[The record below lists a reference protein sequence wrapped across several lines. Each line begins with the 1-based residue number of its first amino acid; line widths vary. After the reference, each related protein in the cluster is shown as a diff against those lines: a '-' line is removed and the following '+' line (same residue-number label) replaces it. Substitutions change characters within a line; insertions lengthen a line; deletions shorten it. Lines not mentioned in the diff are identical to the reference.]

1 MRNRGV
7 IISLLFAFLISSIS
21 GCDKSAAGD
30 DAGEMVLYSSLPAK
44 VRSMDPGDIGDK
56 ISAAVVGQFF
66 ECLYQYHFLKRP
78 YEIIPQLAE
87 SLPEISEDGLTY
99 TIKIKK
105 GVRYVDDKCFT
116 DGKGKELKSSDFVY
130 AWKRIANIKYLS
142 QNWWIFDNKIVGLDE
157 FREYTKS
164 CKNAGEVDYTRE
176 VEGLQTPDDYTL
188 VIKLK
193 KRWPQ
198 IVYILAYLAT
208 SPIAKEAVDFY
219 GKDIVG
225 HPVGTGPY
233 KLKQWNRGSYIEVVR
248 NEDFHDEF
256 YPTEGEESD
265 LENGFLADA
274 GKKLPMIDRIFFVI
288 ITEEQPRWLQ
298 FMRGK
303 IDAAGIPKDNF
314 GQAINVSRGVTP
326 EMEQRGIHLK
336 KYYEPNTFWIGF
348 NMEDPVIGASR
359 NLRKAISYSVNRA
372 EYIKLFWNG
381 RDDIAYS
388 FVPPMM
394 KAYNPDVKEFGI
406 SYDPDKARE
415 FVEAAKRDFGGKLP
429 SLKLSAAP
437 ANTLIR
443 QMGQY
448 YQNCFSDAD
457 LDVELDLMDWPT
469 FLNKVN
475 TKSTQMFILG
485 WIADIPDTENFLQL
499 FYSKNVSP
507 GSNHFNYTS
516 SEFDRMYER
525 IAVMPDSPE
534 RLAAYRQAEE
544 FVLKDCPAVFIN
556 HRVAYVLHH
565 DWLYNYKPHVFQYGL
580 SKYRRIDTEK
590 RKAYKELLRKLK

>member
-1 MRNRGV
+1 
-7 IISLLFAFLISSIS
+7 
-21 GCDKSAAGD
+21 
-30 DAGEMVLYSSLPAK
+30 LPAK

-314 GQAINVSRGVTP
+314 SQAISVSRGVTP
-326 EMEQRGIHLK
+326 EMERRGIHLK

-415 FVEAAKRDFGGKLP
+415 FVEAAKRDF
-429 SLKLSAAP
+429 
-437 ANTLIR
+437 
-443 QMGQY
+443 
-448 YQNCFSDAD
+448 
-457 LDVELDLMDWPT
+457 
-469 FLNKVN
+469 
-475 TKSTQMFILG
+475 
-485 WIADIPDTENFLQL
+485 
-499 FYSKNVSP
+499 
-507 GSNHFNYTS
+507 
-516 SEFDRMYER
+516 
-525 IAVMPDSPE
+525 
-534 RLAAYRQAEE
+534 
-544 FVLKDCPAVFIN
+544 
-556 HRVAYVLHH
+556 
-565 DWLYNYKPHVFQYGL
+565 
-580 SKYRRIDTEK
+580 
-590 RKAYKELLRKLK
+590 